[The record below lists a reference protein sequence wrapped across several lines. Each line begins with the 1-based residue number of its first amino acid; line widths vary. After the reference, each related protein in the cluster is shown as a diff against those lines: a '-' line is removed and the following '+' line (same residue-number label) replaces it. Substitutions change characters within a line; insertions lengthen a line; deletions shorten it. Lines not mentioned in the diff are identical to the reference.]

1 MEGKPTNNKNLI
13 IVAVILSAIF
23 TISLLYST
31 LQFPIIVNEFLRE
44 QFVDYGLNWQEAEK
58 FIDSVKPIGYLG
70 LIITIALIVVGFA
83 LRKRKY
89 SFLGALALY
98 LPTFSYFASTMFFLA
113 GVGILRIFWLPVI
126 ELSPGT
132 TWSEKIYF
140 AKNIF
145 ELGDIVYLPYDLIR
159 LILGYVGFL
168 SNNIDLVNIFDIL
181 SFFGIMFASAILF
194 FVACTTW
201 LYNKFNKQNII
212 TSGIY
217 KYSRHPQ
224 YLSFILWS
232 YALLIYDKYIF
243 LPPKGG
249 YFAPPPLIWLT
260 MVMIIIA
267 IAICEEND
275 MIKYYGTEYIRYMDK
290 TSFLI
295 PLPKK
300 VKNLILYPAKRLFKK
315 DKLQKLTEI
324 FTILGV
330 YYLLLI
336 FLSIAY
342 M

>member
-1 MEGKPTNNKNLI
+1 MKENPARKNLI
-13 IVAVILSAIF
+13 VLSATLSAIF
-23 TISLLYST
+23 TVAILYST
-31 LQFPIIVNEFLRE
+31 IQLPQLINELLRK
-44 QFVDYGLNWQEAEK
+44 QFVDYGLNWQDAEK
-58 FIDSVKPIGYLG
+58 FIDSIKPIGYLG
-70 LIITIALIVVGFA
+70 LIITIALIVLGFI

-89 SFLGALALY
+89 SFLGSLALY
-98 LPTFSYFASTMFFLA
+98 LPTFSYFASAMFFLA
-113 GVGILRIFWLPVI
+113 GVGILRILWLPVI

-132 TWSEKIYF
+132 TWPEKIYF

-159 LILGYVGFL
+159 LIIGYIGFL
-168 SNNIDLVNIFDIL
+168 INNINLASLFDIL
-181 SFFGIMFASAILF
+181 SFFGIMFASAIIF

-201 LYNKFNKQNII
+201 LYSKFNKQDII

-217 KYSRHPQ
+217 RYSRHPQ

-243 LPPKGG
+243 PPLKGG

-260 MVMIIIA
+260 MAMIIIA

-275 MIKYYGTEYIRYMDK
+275 MIKYYGREYIRYMDK

-300 VKNLILYPAKRLFKK
+300 VKNLILYPAKVLFKK
-315 DKLQKLTEI
+315 DRLQRATEI